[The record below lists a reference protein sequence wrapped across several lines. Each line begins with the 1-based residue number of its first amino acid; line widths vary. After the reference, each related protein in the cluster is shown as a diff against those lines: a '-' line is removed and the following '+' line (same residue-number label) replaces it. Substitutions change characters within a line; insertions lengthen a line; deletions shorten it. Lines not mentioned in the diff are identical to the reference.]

1 MIKLL
6 KIKAKIIEA
15 GWTITG
21 VVNELNY
28 RNNTNY
34 SIQNLSKKLVNGTIR
49 YREAEEI
56 ADIIGYTINWDEK
69 KQS

>member
-1 MIKLL
+1 VIKLL